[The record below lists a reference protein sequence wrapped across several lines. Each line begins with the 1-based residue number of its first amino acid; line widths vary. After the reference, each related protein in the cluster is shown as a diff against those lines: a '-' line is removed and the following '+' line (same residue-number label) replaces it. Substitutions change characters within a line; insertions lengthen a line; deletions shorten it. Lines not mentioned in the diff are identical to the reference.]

1 MADRLYFLEIC
12 GRERLRRYQSIIRCR
27 KRQLSLGRR
36 ISERRREQSKKK
48 IAILIILLAQ
58 YVVHLSLLS
67 SIRTE
72 WILPRFASN
81 TKKVASFNCV
91 LFLYDFFSKIV
102 STQHDTITTDLFHY
116 TLSLDALY
124 CSFFYLLRYNSCDS
138 TPTFF

>member
-1 MADRLYFLEIC
+1 MKYFNC
-12 GRERLRRYQSIIRCR
+12 RLRYIFTINC
-27 KRQLSLGRR
+27 SL
-36 ISERRREQSKKK
+36 
-48 IAILIILLAQ
+48 
-58 YVVHLSLLS
+58 V
-67 SIRTE
+67 
-72 WILPRFASN
+72 
-81 TKKVASFNCV
+81 NCV